1 MKKSNKDEIMI
12 KKINLKEREIEYIL
26 QRKPVKNINLRI
38 KQDGSISVSANR
50 FVAQSTIE
58 SFIISKSDFIL
69 NAIKMFEKDAKKPL
83 VKYFEEKEITTVVT
97 ELCKKVYP
105 YFKEKGIKYPEIRF
119 RRMVSQWGN
128 CRSKDG
134 ILTFN
139 TNLMYAPIEC
149 IEYVVLHE
157 FTHFIEANHSP
168 AFYRELEKVCPDW
181 KNRRKQM
188 KSIKLR

>member
-1 MKKSNKDEIMI
+1 MI

-38 KQDGSISVSANR
+38 KRDGSISVSANR

-97 ELCKKVYP
+97 EFCKKVYP